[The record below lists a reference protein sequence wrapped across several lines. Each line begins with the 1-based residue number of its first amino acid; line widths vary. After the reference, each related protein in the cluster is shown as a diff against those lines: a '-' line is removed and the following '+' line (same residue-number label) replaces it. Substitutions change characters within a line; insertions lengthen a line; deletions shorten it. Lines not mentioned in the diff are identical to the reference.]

1 MIDNKQIGHFGPF
14 QTLTSSCD
22 DNGDDDDQK
31 EWKGGEKESRGGGG
45 LTSSA
50 SHQFTSYIL
59 TSSNHPLRAERE
71 KIAKGLAAITL

>member
-1 MIDNKQIGHFGPF
+1 MCHLGPF
-14 QTLTSSCD
+14 ETLTLSGD
-22 DNGDDDDQK
+22 DNGDDDDPKKSGK
-31 EWKGGEKESRGGGG
+31 EGKRESRGGGG

-71 KIAKGLAAITL
+71 KISKRTTAINLEEHR